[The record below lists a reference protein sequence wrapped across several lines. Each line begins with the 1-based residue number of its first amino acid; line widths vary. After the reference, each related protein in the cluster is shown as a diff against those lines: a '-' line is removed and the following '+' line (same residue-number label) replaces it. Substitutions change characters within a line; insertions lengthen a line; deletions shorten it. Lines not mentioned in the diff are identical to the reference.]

1 MATYNTIRSFYCD
14 SPIILAFDVQDDKF
28 NITLSLFDTE
38 LLNETLSINIDTN
51 KNTGTHTEVIEN
63 NFLNSL
69 ENHEDG
75 TFQGE
80 FVIIETEESNSGYIS
95 SGQLINKRPE
105 VSSNNNSI
113 ITFNESLSNLTNG
126 SIIFFLTEEPKT
138 DNVVHSNI
146 GVFEERD
153 AIAYEI
159 TPFILSELGNENADN
174 NNSILLDLDDDSM
187 TFLLLGNEVKKTYQ
201 KSPTTIYKK
210 NVQDQVFY
218 EYQSNTK
225 ELLKAPYRCRFVISN
240 GGRMITFSKYNKSTH
255 KWDCIRNFILNIQ
268 EVKEKQRIQ
277 ITTNNIISNI
287 TANF

>member
-95 SGQLINKRPE
+95 SG
-105 VSSNNNSI
+105 
-113 ITFNESLSNLTNG
+113 
-126 SIIFFLTEEPKT
+126 
-138 DNVVHSNI
+138 
-146 GVFEERD
+146 
-153 AIAYEI
+153 
-159 TPFILSELGNENADN
+159 
-174 NNSILLDLDDDSM
+174 
-187 TFLLLGNEVKKTYQ
+187 
-201 KSPTTIYKK
+201 
-210 NVQDQVFY
+210 
-218 EYQSNTK
+218 
-225 ELLKAPYRCRFVISN
+225 
-240 GGRMITFSKYNKSTH
+240 
-255 KWDCIRNFILNIQ
+255 
-268 EVKEKQRIQ
+268 
-277 ITTNNIISNI
+277 
-287 TANF
+287 